1 MAEDRRDDS
10 NQPTFTQTPA
20 PTGVDTPQRVGP
32 YRILRKIG
40 EGGMGV
46 VYEAEQEVPVRRTV
60 ALKLIKWGMDTRE
73 VLARFDSERKALAL
87 MNHPNIA
94 RVYDAGAT
102 AEGRPYFAMEY
113 VPGIPITEYCDKHR
127 LSIRDRLTLFVDVCE
142 GVQHAHQKGIIH
154 RDIKPS
160 NILVSTQDDERIPK
174 IIDFGVAKAISQRLT
189 EHTAYTE
196 LGQVIG
202 TPEYMSP
209 EQAEMTNL
217 DIDTRTDVYSLG
229 VLLYELLSGHQPF
242 DPKELRRAGM
252 AEIQRKLRHEEP
264 PRPSSRITSGAE
276 DSTVSAT
283 NRRVDVRALGRA
295 IAGDLDWIT
304 MKAIEKDRVRRYETA
319 HALALDI
326 LRHLHDQPVLAG
338 PPSGFY
344 RARKM
349 FRRHRASVLA
359 AAAVVLALIAGV
371 VGTSWALLRAVRA
384 ERQAAT
390 EAVEARR
397 QTAIAEEVNGFL
409 NNDLLAAAVPSAA
422 RGQGKDVTMRQVLDV
437 AAERIERASQG
448 SGRFAAEPLVEA
460 AIRIAIG
467 STYRALG
474 EYAAAEP
481 HLRRA
486 VELRRGALG
495 ADNQET
501 VRAINQLANV
511 YWRQGRQDEAEPLF
525 REAYDVTRRRFGDDH
540 ADTMAYEMNLANVFR
555 ARGRFQEAE
564 PLYVHNM
571 QTRMRVLGFDDPGT
585 LDTVGNLANH
595 YQETGRYDRAEALHR
610 QALAGRRRVQG
621 PKAPGTVSE
630 MNNLANDLALLGRY
644 KEAESL
650 MRETLALKTELF
662 GAAHPTTLN
671 TVDSLG
677 SLKESLGHDAEA
689 EALHRQA
696 LEGRSRAL
704 GPDHA
709 RTLESSEQLAGV
721 LVNLGRFAEAEH
733 LAANAASRA
742 LATLG
747 ERHLDTVAAHGTRA
761 RALLG
766 LGRAV
771 EAEALLRNQLTI
783 LADKKAKGED
793 IGEGAALTQQL
804 RVQEGMALAALSR
817 RPEAEEIL
825 LDAVPQLAPKTAV
838 STRAVRFVADFY
850 ERWNRAQPD
859 AARAAH
865 AAAWRQRLDA
875 SSPPR

>member
-1 MAEDRRDDS
+1 MAEDRPDDS
-10 NQPTFTQTPA
+10 NGPTFSQTPA
-20 PTGVDTPQRVGP
+20 SAGGDSPQRVGP
-32 YRILRKIG
+32 YRILRKVG

-46 VYEAEQEVPVRRTV
+46 VYEAEQETPVRRTV
-60 ALKLIKWGMDTRE
+60 ALKLIKWGMHTRE
-73 VLARFDSERKALAL
+73 VLSRFDSERQALAL

-113 VPGIPITEYCDKHR
+113 VQGIPITEYCDTHR
-127 LSIRDRLTLFVDVCE
+127 LAIRDRLTLFVDVCE

-160 NILVSTQDDERIPK
+160 NILVSTQNDERIPK

-189 EHTAYTE
+189 EHAAYTE

-229 VLLYELLSGHQPF
+229 VVLYELLSGHQPF
-242 DPKELRRAGM
+242 DARDLRRAGM
-252 AEIQRKLRHEEP
+252 AEIQRKLRQEEP
-264 PRPSSRITSGAE
+264 LRPSSRITRGAE

-283 NRRVDVRALGRA
+283 NRRADVRALGRA

-319 HALALDI
+319 HALALDV
-326 LRHLHDQPVLAG
+326 LRHLNDQPVLAG
-338 PPSGFY
+338 PPSGIY

-349 FRRHRASVLA
+349 FRRHRAGFVA
-359 AAAVVLALIAGV
+359 AAAVVVVLIAGV

-397 QTAIAEEVNGFL
+397 QTAIAEAVNGFL
-409 NNDLLAAAVPSAA
+409 NNDLLGAAAPSAV

-437 AAERIERASQG
+437 AAERIDRASQG
-448 SGRFAAEPLVEA
+448 TGRLASEPLVEA
-460 AIRIAIG
+460 GIRTAIG

-474 EYAAAEP
+474 EFAAAEP

-486 VELRRGALG
+486 LELRRGTLG
-495 ADNQET
+495 ADHQET
-501 VRAINQLANV
+501 VRAMNRVADL
-511 YWRQGRQDEAEPLF
+511 YWRQGRLDLAEPLF
-525 REAYDVTRRRFGDDH
+525 REAHDIARRRLGDDH
-540 ADTMAYEMNLANVFR
+540 EDTMAYEMNLANVLR

-564 PLYVHNM
+564 PLYEHTLE
-571 QTRMRVLGFDDPGT
+571 TRLRVFGADHRNT
-585 LDTVGNLANH
+585 LDAMGNLANH
-595 YQETGRYDRAEALHR
+595 YQETGRYDKAEALHR
-610 QALAGRRRVQG
+610 RGLDARRRVMG
-621 PKAPGTVSE
+621 PKAPDTLSE

-644 KEAESL
+644 EEAGIL
-650 MRETLALKTELF
+650 MGETLALKTEIY
-662 GAAHPTTLN
+662 GVGHPSTLN

-677 SLKESLGHDAEA
+677 NLNESLGHDAEA
-689 EALHRQA
+689 EAFHRRA
-696 LEGRSRAL
+696 LEGRTHAL

-709 RTLESSEQLAGV
+709 RTLGSSEQLAGV
-721 LVNLGRFAEAEH
+721 LVNLRRFAEAEH
-733 LAANAASRA
+733 LAADAAARA

-747 ERHLDTVAAHGTRA
+747 ERHLVTVAAHGTRV

-771 EAEALLRNQLTI
+771 EAEALLRSQLTI
-783 LADKKAKGED
+783 LADKKAKDED

-804 RVQEGMALAALSR
+804 RVQEGMALAALGR
-817 RPEAEEIL
+817 RAEAEAIL
-825 LDAVPQLAPKTAV
+825 LESVRQLPAKTAA
-838 STRAVRFVADFY
+838 STRAIRFVAAFY
-850 ERWNRAQPD
+850 ERWNREQPD
-859 AARAAH
+859 PGRAAH
-865 AAAWRQRLDA
+865 AAEWRQRLDA
-875 SSPPR
+875 SSPAR